1 MKGRDKLEELVN
13 TYNELQRRIYD
24 VIEEN
29 RYSQNDEVVNTLDL
43 LEQAEERFGVE
54 LLDFLM
60 NLNEK
65 EGLSEV

>member
-1 MKGRDKLEELVN
+1 MIKLEELVN

-29 RYSQNDEVVNTLDL
+29 RYNQNDEVVNTLDL
-43 LEQAEERFGVE
+43 LEQSEERFGVE
-54 LLDFLM
+54 FLDFLM

-65 EGLSEV
+65 EELSEV

>member
-24 VIEEN
+24 TIEEN